1 MSFHMHKSYRDFLK
15 SISILASWCVAIS
28 VALVSQAEHDAES
41 SLVPVD
47 DVTEYGTN
55 AEKLEGITTA
65 LQSFVDEEKL
75 AGIHTIISRD
85 GKIVYESTLG
95 TRGAIDKEPLKAD
108 DLFRIYSMTKPITA
122 VALMQLYEKG
132 AFELDDPITKF
143 IPEFDS
149 LTVWQEEGDP
159 MPLDEPFTM
168 RQLLTHTAGFTY
180 TFTPHPVDQM
190 YRDQG
195 VLSSTD
201 LEEMIDKLTDIPLRF
216 TPGQRWH
223 YSVAVDV
230 TGLVVERI
238 SKQPFDEYL
247 DDHIFSP
254 LGMHDTFFGVPEDK
268 WGRFLPNHSWNRQ
281 TSKLL
286 QQPAAMAEGYREAN
300 TTFFSGGGG
309 LVSTAMDYLRFCEAV
324 RQGGTLD
331 GVKIL
336 NPETVELMIDN
347 HIPQSLAVNT
357 AGESPTEQRS
367 AGLTIRG
374 FGLGFGIDLAED
386 DPDTTTRYYWGGAAG
401 TVFWIDPI
409 NNMSVVSL
417 IQLMGSPHNLGGVLG
432 NSIETAWA
440 E

>member
-1 MSFHMHKSYRDFLK
+1 MSLSMHKSYKDYLK
-15 SISILASWCVAIS
+15 TTTILVSWCVATS
-28 VALVSQAEHDAES
+28 CVLVSQQPEAES

-47 DVTEYGTN
+47 DVTEYGTT
-55 AEKLEGITTA
+55 AEKLDGITTA

-95 TRGAIDKEPLKAD
+95 TRGAIDKQPLQTD

-149 LTVWQEEGDP
+149 LTVWQQEGDP
-159 MPLDEPFTM
+159 IPLDEPFTM

-190 YRDQG
+190 YRDQQ
-195 VLSSTD
+195 VLGSTD
-201 LEEMIDKLTDIPLRF
+201 LEEMIDKLVAIPLRF

-247 DDHIFSP
+247 DEHIFSP
-254 LGMHDTFFGVPEDK
+254 LGMHDTFFGVPVDK
-268 WGRFLPNHSWNRQ
+268 WDRFLPNHSWNRQ

-357 AGESPTEQRS
+357 AGERPTEQRS

-401 TVFWIDPI
+401 TVFWIDPV

-432 NSIETAWA
+432 DSIQTAWS

>member
-1 MSFHMHKSYRDFLK
+1 MHKSHKDFLK
-15 SISILASWCVAIS
+15 TTTILVTCFVAIS

-47 DVTEYGTN
+47 DVTEYGTT

-65 LQSFVDEEKL
+65 LQSFIDEEKL

-95 TRGAIDKEPLKAD
+95 TRGAIDKQPLTAD

-143 IPEFDS
+143 IPEFDA
-149 LTVWQEEGDP
+149 LTVWQQEGDP
-159 MPLDEPFTM
+159 TPLDQPFTM

-180 TFTPHPVDQM
+180 TFTPHPIDQM

-201 LEEMIDKLTDIPLRF
+201 LEEMIDKLVDIPLRF
-216 TPGQRWH
+216 SPGQRWH

-247 DDHIFSP
+247 DEHIFTP

-268 WGRFLPNHSWNRQ
+268 WDRFLPNHSWNRQ

-336 NPETVELMIDN
+336 DPETVELMIDN
-347 HIPQSLAVNT
+347 HIPESLAVNT

-432 NSIETAWA
+432 ESIQTAWA

>member
-1 MSFHMHKSYRDFLK
+1 MHKSHKDFLK
-15 SISILASWCVAIS
+15 TTTILVSWFVAIS

-41 SLVPVD
+41 SLVLVD
-47 DVTEYGTN
+47 DVTEYGTT

-65 LQSFVDEEKL
+65 LQSFIDEEKL

-95 TRGAIDKEPLKAD
+95 TRGVIDKQPLTAD
-108 DLFRIYSMTKPITA
+108 DLFPIYSMTKAITA

-149 LTVWQEEGDP
+149 LTVWQQEGDP
-159 MPLDEPFTM
+159 TPLDQPFTM

-180 TFTPHPVDQM
+180 TFTPHPIDQM

-201 LEEMIDKLTDIPLRF
+201 LEEMIDKLKNIPLRF
-216 TPGQRWH
+216 GPGQRWH

-247 DDHIFSP
+247 DENIFTP

-268 WGRFLPNHSWNRQ
+268 WDRFLPNHSWNRQ

-286 QQPAAMAEGYREAN
+286 QQPAAMAEGYREVN

-347 HIPQSLAVNT
+347 HIPESLAVNT

-432 NSIETAWA
+432 ESIQTAWA

>member
-1 MSFHMHKSYRDFLK
+1 MHKSYKDLLK
-15 SISILASWCVAIS
+15 SIALFVSWCIAIS
-28 VALVSQAEHDAES
+28 LALASQAEHEAES

-47 DVTEYGTN
+47 DVTEYGTS
-55 AEKLEGITTA
+55 ADKLEGITTA
-65 LQSFVDEEKL
+65 LQSLVDEEKL

-95 TRGAIDKEPLKAD
+95 TRGAIDKQPLKAD

-149 LTVWQEEGDP
+149 LTVWQAEGDP
-159 MPLDEPFTM
+159 VPLDQPFTM

-201 LEEMIDKLTDIPLRF
+201 LEEMIDKLTNIPLRF
-216 TPGQRWH
+216 MPGQRWH

-247 DDHIFSP
+247 EEHIFSP

-268 WGRFLPNHSWNRQ
+268 WDRFLPNHSWNRQ

-347 HIPQSLAVNT
+347 HIPESLAVNT
-357 AGESPTEQRS
+357 AGERPTEQRS

-374 FGLGFGIDLAED
+374 FGLGFGIDLAEE

>member
-1 MSFHMHKSYRDFLK
+1 MHKSYKDYLK
-15 SISILASWCVAIS
+15 SIALFVSWCIAIS
-28 VALVSQAEHDAES
+28 LALVSQAEHEAES

-47 DVTEYGTN
+47 DVTEYGTS
-55 AEKLEGITTA
+55 ADKLEGITTA
-65 LQSFVDEEKL
+65 LQSLVDEEKL

-95 TRGAIDKEPLKAD
+95 TRGAIDKQPLKAD

-159 MPLDEPFTM
+159 VPLDQPFTM

-201 LEEMIDKLTDIPLRF
+201 LEEMIDKLTNIPLRF
-216 TPGQRWH
+216 MPGQRWH

-247 DDHIFSP
+247 EEHIFSP

-268 WGRFLPNHSWNRQ
+268 WDRFLPNHSWNRQ

-347 HIPQSLAVNT
+347 HIPESLAVNT
-357 AGESPTEQRS
+357 AGERPTEQRS

-374 FGLGFGIDLAED
+374 FGLGFGIDLAEE

>member
-1 MSFHMHKSYRDFLK
+1 MHKSYNVFLK
-15 SISILASWCVAIS
+15 TTTILVSCFIATSCV
-28 VALVSQAEHDAES
+28 LVSQQHEAES
-41 SLVPVD
+41 SLIAVE
-47 DVTEYGTN
+47 DVTEYGTT
-55 AEKLEGITTA
+55 AEKLDGITTS
-65 LQSFVDEEKL
+65 LQSFVDEGKL

-95 TRGAIDKEPLKAD
+95 TRGAIDKQPLKAD

-149 LTVWQEEGDP
+149 LTVWQQDGDP
-159 MPLDEPFTM
+159 IPLDQPFTM

-201 LEEMIDKLTDIPLRF
+201 LEEMIDKLTAIPLRF

-223 YSVAVDV
+223 YSIAVDV

-247 DDHIFSP
+247 DEHIFSP

-268 WGRFLPNHSWNRQ
+268 WDRFLPNHSWNRQ

-286 QQPAAMAEGYREAN
+286 QQPAAMAEGYRETN

-357 AGESPTEQRS
+357 AGERPTEQRS

-432 NSIETAWA
+432 ESIQTAWA